1 MTDQQAPRSTADRIL
16 MTVGY
21 VLSFGG
27 MALAIYSKL
36 VNPNPTGLTI
46 GIVAVV
52 ASTALFLV
60 AFRLRTNGGKL
71 L

>member
-1 MTDQQAPRSTADRIL
+1 MTI
-16 MTVGY
+16 GY
-21 VLSFGG
+21 ILSFGG

-36 VNPNPTGLTI
+36 ITPNDTGLAI

-52 ASTALFLV
+52 ASTVLFLV
-60 AFRLRTNGGKL
+60 ACRLRTNGGKL